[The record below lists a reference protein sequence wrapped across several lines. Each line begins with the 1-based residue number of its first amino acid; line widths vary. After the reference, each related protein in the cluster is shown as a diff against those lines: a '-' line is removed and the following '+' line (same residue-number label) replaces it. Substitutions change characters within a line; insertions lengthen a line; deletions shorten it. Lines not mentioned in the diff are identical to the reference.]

1 MQIEIEELHGKVGRL
16 KTRLT
21 DTIVFKT
28 EKTEDLQK
36 KRKELEEELKVTK
49 LQVSSVYIVMSRQLF
64 YL

>member
-28 EKTEDLQK
+28 EKNEDLQK
-36 KRKELEEELKVTK
+36 KRKDLEEELEVTK
-49 LQVSSVYIVMSRQLF
+49 LQVSSV
-64 YL
+64 